1 MKKFIFILIILIPL
15 LNFSNVI
22 EQKEI
27 DLNNDKVKEKVI
39 LEGDYISSIF
49 IDNLKLKII
58 GNDSTTIE
66 LNFGAY
72 EPKIEFKDFDG
83 DKNLDVF
90 IKGYSGGSGNFIYYY
105 IYSYINGELLNSD
118 SKFLDLKTSF
128 MDGFKALVKYED
140 AYTYLDLS
148 DRKEEYIQMKAYN
161 KYGQYV
167 GKIKEL
173 FIDGVGELEPFD
185 FGNDGVYELK
195 GVIGISGLY
204 HADRIGYAHFIYSV
218 KEKRIRWL
226 EISKVI
232 YVK

>member
-1 MKKFIFILIILIPL
+1 MKKIILLLITLIPL
-15 LNFSNVI
+15 LIFSDII

-27 DLNNDKVKEKVI
+27 DLNGDSINEKVI

-58 GNDSTTIE
+58 GNESTTIE
-66 LNFGAY
+66 LNFGSY
-72 EPKIEFKDFDG
+72 EPKIEFYDFDG
-83 DKNLDVF
+83 DKKLDVF
-90 IKGYSGGSGNFIYYY
+90 IKGYSGGSGNYIYYY
-105 IYSYINGELLNSD
+105 IYSYLNGELLDTKNEI
-118 SKFLDLKTSF
+118 LDLKTSF
-128 MDGFKALVKYED
+128 MDGFKALVRFKD
-140 AYTYLDLS
+140 AYTYLALS
-148 DRKEEYIQMKAYN
+148 DRKSEYIKMKVYN
-161 KYGQYV
+161 KYGQFI

-173 FIDGVGELEPFD
+173 FIGGIGELEPYD
-185 FGNDGVYELK
+185 FGNDGIYELK
-195 GVIGISGLY
+195 GIISISGLY